1 MREKKLDQMSI
12 FYTMPGHKVAKEL
25 KAISLIVDDNPEVL
39 DLVYGDLVRDSR
51 TDTGR
56 VGMTAEQVLRCTI
69 LKQYRTMT
77 YDELSFHLD
86 DSLAFRTFARLNPT
100 QTFGGSTLQENIKS
114 VSVGTWEKIHNIF
127 VRHAVSKDMEKG
139 RKVRLDSTH
148 VDTNIHYPLD
158 SLLLQDGVR
167 IITRWLIEGKRLR
180 PVPGYTFADHRRV
193 MKKRVMK
200 IRNNRSKKVG
210 KEAYVDLL
218 RYAGRVRGYAIEAME
233 VLYAFVSEHVEDV
246 LSARVLAEK
255 LQRAVMILDRVIDQT
270 ERRVVHG
277 EKVPAS
283 EKVVSFFE
291 DHTDIIVK
299 DNRETRFGHKICLAG
314 GASGMILDCVIKR
327 GNPADSY
334 MFPLMIERQEGIYGR
349 VPRQVTADGGFA
361 SLDNLRNAKVNG
373 IKDVCFSKKRGISV
387 LDMVKSNW
395 VYKRLRNFR
404 AGIEANISVLKRSY
418 GLYRC
423 NWHGWAGFQQYVW
436 SSVVSY
442 NLLVMARLSLASA

>member
-1 MREKKLDQMSI
+1 MREKKLDQMSV
-12 FYTMPGHKVAKEL
+12 FYTMPGHKIAKEL
-25 KAISLIVDDNPEVL
+25 IAISRIVDDCPEVL
-39 DLVYGDLVRDSR
+39 DLVYGDLVGDNR

-77 YDELSFHLD
+77 YDELSFHID
-86 DSLAFRTFARLNPT
+86 DSLAFRTFSRLKPT
-100 QTFGGSTLQENIKS
+100 QSFGGSTLQENIKS
-114 VSVGTWEKIHNIF
+114 VSIGTWEKIHNIF

-139 RKVRLDSTH
+139 RKVRLDSTT
-148 VDTNIHYPLD
+148 VDTDIHYPLD
-158 SLLLQDGVR
+158 SILLQDGVR

-180 PVPGYTFADHRRV
+180 PVPVYAFADHRRV

-200 IRNNRSKKVG
+200 IRNSKNKKVRE
-210 KEAYVDLL
+210 EAYRDLL
-218 RYAGRVRGYAIEAME
+218 HYASRVRGYAIEGME
-233 VLYAFVSEHVEDV
+233 VLYAFVSEHVEDT
-246 LSARVLAEK
+246 LCARNLAKK
-255 LQRAVMILDRVIDQT
+255 LERAVMILDRVIDQT
-270 ERRVVHG
+270 ERRVIHG

-299 DNRETRFGHKICLAG
+299 DNREPRFGHKICLAG

-327 GNPADSY
+327 GNPADSD
-334 MFPLMIERQEGIYGR
+334 MFPLMIERQEVIYGR

-361 SLDNLRNAKVNG
+361 SKDNLRNAKMDGV
-373 IKDVCFSKKRGISV
+373 KDVCFSKKRGLRV
-387 LDMVKSNW
+387 QDMVKSNW
-395 VYKRLRNFR
+395 VFKRLRNFR

-423 NWHGWAGFQQYVW
+423 NWKGWAGFQQYVW

-442 NLLVMARLSLASA
+442 NLLVMARRTLASA

>member
-12 FYTMPGHKVAKEL
+12 FYTMSGNKVAREL
-25 KAISLIVDDNPEVL
+25 SAISRIVDDNPEVL

-69 LKQYRTMT
+69 LKQYRNMT
-77 YDELSFHLD
+77 YEELSFHLE
-86 DSLAFRTFARLNPT
+86 DSQAFRSFARLNPT
-100 QTFGGSTLQENIKS
+100 QSFGGSTLQENIKS

-139 RKVRLDSTH
+139 RKVRLDSTT
-148 VDTNIHYPLD
+148 VDTDIHYPLD
-158 SLLLQDGVR
+158 SVLLQDGVR

-200 IRNNRSKKVG
+200 IRNSRSKKVK

-218 RYAGRVRGYAIEAME
+218 RYADRVRGYAIEAME
-233 VLYAFVSEHVEDV
+233 VLYAFVSEHVEDA

-270 ERRVVHG
+270 ERRVIDG

-283 EKVVSFFE
+283 EKIVSFFE

-299 DNRETRFGHKICLAG
+299 DRRETRFGHKVFLAG
-314 GASGMILDCVIKR
+314 GVSGMILDCSIAR
-327 GNPADSY
+327 GNPADSD
-334 MFPLMIERQEGIYGR
+334 MFPLMIKRQKEIYGR
-349 VPRQVTADGGFA
+349 VPRQVAADGGFA
-361 SLDNLRNAKVNG
+361 SVDNLRDAKGHGV
-373 IKDVCFSKKRGISV
+373 KDVCFSKKRGISV

-423 NWHGWAGFQQYVW
+423 NWQGWAGFQQYVW

-442 NLLVMARLSLASA
+442 NLLVMARLTLAST

>member
-1 MREKKLDQMSI
+1 MREKQLDQMSI
-12 FYTMPGHKVAKEL
+12 FYTMPGHKVAREL
-25 KAISLIVDDNPEVL
+25 KAISLIVDDNPGVL
-39 DLVYGDLVRDSR
+39 DLIFDDLVRGGR

-56 VGMTAEQVLRCTI
+56 TGMTAEQVLRCTI

-77 YDELSFHLD
+77 YDELSFHLA
-86 DSLAFRTFARLNPT
+86 DSLTFRTFARLNPT
-100 QTFGGSTLQENIKS
+100 QTFGGSTLQDNIKS

-127 VRHAVSKDMEKG
+127 VQHAVSKDIEKG

-158 SLLLQDGVR
+158 SILLQDGVR

-180 PVPGYTFADHRRV
+180 PVPGYGFADHRRV

-200 IRNNRSKKVG
+200 IRNSRSKKVK
-210 KEAYVDLL
+210 KEAYEDLL
-218 RYAGRVRGYAIEAME
+218 HYASRVRGYAIEAME
-233 VLYAFVSEHVEDV
+233 VLYAFVSEYAEDA
-246 LSARVLAEK
+246 LTARSLAQK

-277 EKVPAS
+277 EKVPAA

-299 DNRETRFGHKICLAG
+299 DHRETRFGHKVCLAG
-314 GASGMILDCVIKR
+314 GASGMILDCAIER
-327 GNPADSY
+327 GNPADSD
-334 MFPLMIERQEGIYGR
+334 MFSLMIERQKGIYGR

-361 SLDNLRNAKVNG
+361 SKSNLLNAKTDGV
-373 IKDVCFSKKRGISV
+373 KDVCFSKKRGLTV
-387 LDMVKSNW
+387 PDMVKSNW

-404 AGIEANISVLKRSY
+404 AGIEANISVLKRSH

-423 NWHGWAGFQQYVW
+423 DWKGWAGFQQYVL

-442 NLLVMARLSLASA
+442 NLLVMARTDLASA

>member
-1 MREKKLDQMSI
+1 MREKRLDQMSI

-25 KAISLIVDDNPEVL
+25 SAISLIVDDNPEVL

-69 LKQYRTMT
+69 LKQYRNMT
-77 YDELSFHLD
+77 YDELSFHLE
-86 DSLAFRTFARLNPT
+86 DSQAFRMFARLNPT
-100 QTFGGSTLQENIKS
+100 QSFGGSTLQENIKS
-114 VSVGTWEKIHNIF
+114 VSVGTWENIHNIF
-127 VRHAVSKDMEKG
+127 VQHAVSKDMEKG

-148 VDTNIHYPLD
+148 VDTDIHYPLD
-158 SLLLQDGVR
+158 SILLQDGVR

-180 PVPGYTFADHRRV
+180 PVPVYTFADHRRV

-200 IRNNRSKKVG
+200 IRNSRSKKVK

-218 RYAGRVRGYAIEAME
+218 RYASRVRGYAIEAME
-233 VLYAFVSEHVEDV
+233 VLYAFVSEHVEDA

-270 ERRVVHG
+270 ERRVIDG

-299 DNRETRFGHKICLAG
+299 DRRETRFGHKIFLAG
-314 GASGMILDCVIKR
+314 GVSGMILDCSIAR
-327 GNPADSY
+327 GNPADSD
-334 MFPLMIERQEGIYGR
+334 MFPLMIERQKEIYGR
-349 VPRQVTADGGFA
+349 APRQVAADGGFA
-361 SLDNLRNAKVNG
+361 SVDNLLSAKGHGV
-373 IKDVCFSKKRGISV
+373 KDVCFSKKRGISV

-442 NLLVMARLSLASA
+442 NLLVMARLTLASA

>member
-25 KAISLIVDDNPEVL
+25 AAISLIVDDNPEVL

-86 DSLAFRTFARLNPT
+86 DSQVFRKFARLNPT
-100 QTFGGSTLQENIKS
+100 QSFGGSTLQENIKS

-127 VRHAVSKDMEKG
+127 VRHAVSKDIEKG

-180 PVPGYTFADHRRV
+180 PVPGYAFADHRRV

-200 IRNNRSKKVG
+200 IRNSRSKKVR

-233 VLYAFVSEHVEDV
+233 VLYAFVSEHVEDA
-246 LSARVLAEK
+246 LSARVLAQK

-327 GNPADSY
+327 GNPADSD

-361 SLDNLRNAKVNG
+361 SLDNLRNAKVDG
-373 IKDVCFSKKRGISV
+373 VKDVCFSKKRGITV

-423 NWHGWAGFQQYVW
+423 NWHGWAGFQKYIW